1 MPNVVVKSRESF
13 EAALRHFKKNKVKRR
28 ASFPRSARENI
39 TINQRSEE
47 EESTGCS
54 KAGVETDAQGG
65 TKTMSLQEQIS
76 AALKDA
82 MRARD
87 EVKMATLRLVL
98 TAVKNR
104 EKEARS
110 LLEDQEVISV
120 ITSQMKQRLE
130 SIEQYRKGGR
140 EDLAQTEENELQI
153 LQGYMPEQ
161 VSEEEISNTLDEII
175 AEVGAVSM
183 KDMGKVM
190 KAAMAKLAGK
200 ADGRAINAMVKAKLS
215 G

>member
-1 MPNVVVKSRESF
+1 M
-13 EAALRHFKKNKVKRR
+13 
-28 ASFPRSARENI
+28 
-39 TINQRSEE
+39 
-47 EESTGCS
+47 
-54 KAGVETDAQGG
+54 
-65 TKTMSLQEQIS
+65 MSLQEQIS

-87 EVKMATLRLVL
+87 EVKMSTLRLVL
-98 TAVKNR
+98 TAIKKR

-120 ITSQMKQRLE
+120 ITTQIKQRRE
-130 SIEQYRKGGR
+130 SIEQYRQAGR
-140 EDLAQTEENELQI
+140 EDLAQTEESELQI

-190 KAAMAKLAGK
+190 KATMAKLAGK

>member
-1 MPNVVVKSRESF
+1 
-13 EAALRHFKKNKVKRR
+13 
-28 ASFPRSARENI
+28 
-39 TINQRSEE
+39 
-47 EESTGCS
+47 
-54 KAGVETDAQGG
+54 
-65 TKTMSLQEQIS
+65 MSLQEQIR

-87 EVKMATLRLVL
+87 EVKMSTLRLVL
-98 TAVKNR
+98 TAIKKR

-120 ITSQMKQRLE
+120 ITTQIKQRRE
-130 SIEQYRKGGR
+130 SIEQYRKAGR

-175 AEVGAVSM
+175 AEVGAASM
-183 KDMGKVM
+183 KDMGTVM
-190 KAAMAKLAGK
+190 KAAMARLAGK
-200 ADGRAINAMVKAKLS
+200 AEGGAINAMVKAKLS

>member
-1 MPNVVVKSRESF
+1 
-13 EAALRHFKKNKVKRR
+13 
-28 ASFPRSARENI
+28 
-39 TINQRSEE
+39 
-47 EESTGCS
+47 
-54 KAGVETDAQGG
+54 
-65 TKTMSLQEQIS
+65 MSLQEQIS

-98 TAVKNR
+98 TAIKNR

-120 ITSQMKQRLE
+120 IITQIKQRRE
-130 SIEQYRKGGR
+130 AIEQYQKAGR
-140 EDLAQTEENELQI
+140 EDLAQREESELQI

-200 ADGRAINAMVKAKLS
+200 AEGGAINAMVKEKLS
-215 G
+215 S

>member
-1 MPNVVVKSRESF
+1 
-13 EAALRHFKKNKVKRR
+13 
-28 ASFPRSARENI
+28 
-39 TINQRSEE
+39 
-47 EESTGCS
+47 
-54 KAGVETDAQGG
+54 
-65 TKTMSLQEQIS
+65 MSLQEQIS

-98 TAVKNR
+98 TAIKNR

-120 ITSQMKQRLE
+120 ITSQIKQRRE
-130 SIEQYRKGGR
+130 SIEQYRKAGR
-140 EDLAQTEENELQI
+140 EDLVETEEKELQI

-200 ADGRAINAMVKAKLS
+200 AEGGAINAMVKEKLS
-215 G
+215 S

>member
-1 MPNVVVKSRESF
+1 
-13 EAALRHFKKNKVKRR
+13 
-28 ASFPRSARENI
+28 
-39 TINQRSEE
+39 
-47 EESTGCS
+47 
-54 KAGVETDAQGG
+54 
-65 TKTMSLQEQIS
+65 MSLQEQIS

-87 EVKMATLRLVL
+87 EVKMTTLRLVL
-98 TAVKNR
+98 TAIKKR

-120 ITSQMKQRLE
+120 ITSQIKQRRE
-130 SIEQYRKGGR
+130 SIEQYRKAGR

-200 ADGRAINAMVKAKLS
+200 AEGGAINAMVKAKLS

>member
-1 MPNVVVKSRESF
+1 M
-13 EAALRHFKKNKVKRR
+13 
-28 ASFPRSARENI
+28 
-39 TINQRSEE
+39 
-47 EESTGCS
+47 
-54 KAGVETDAQGG
+54 
-65 TKTMSLQEQIS
+65 MSLQEQIS

-87 EVKMATLRLVL
+87 EVKMSTLRLVL
-98 TAVKNR
+98 TAIKKR

-120 ITSQMKQRLE
+120 ITTQIKQRRE
-130 SIEQYRKGGR
+130 SIEQYRQAGR
-140 EDLAQTEENELQI
+140 EDLAQTEESELQI

-175 AEVGAVSM
+175 AEVGAASM

-200 ADGRAINAMVKAKLS
+200 AEGGAINAMVKEKLS
-215 G
+215 S

>member
-1 MPNVVVKSRESF
+1 
-13 EAALRHFKKNKVKRR
+13 
-28 ASFPRSARENI
+28 
-39 TINQRSEE
+39 
-47 EESTGCS
+47 
-54 KAGVETDAQGG
+54 
-65 TKTMSLQEQIS
+65 MSLQEQIS

-87 EVKMATLRLVL
+87 EAKMATLRLTL
-98 TAVKNR
+98 TAIKKR
-104 EKEARS
+104 EKETRS

-120 ITSQMKQRLE
+120 ITSQIKQRRE
-130 SIEQYRKGGR
+130 SIEQYRKAGR
-140 EDLAQTEENELQI
+140 EDLAQAEENELQI
-153 LQGYMPEQ
+153 LQDYMPEQ
-161 VSEEEISNTLDEII
+161 ASEEEISNTLDEII

-200 ADGRAINAMVKAKLS
+200 AEGGAINAMVKAKLS

>member
-1 MPNVVVKSRESF
+1 
-13 EAALRHFKKNKVKRR
+13 
-28 ASFPRSARENI
+28 
-39 TINQRSEE
+39 
-47 EESTGCS
+47 
-54 KAGVETDAQGG
+54 
-65 TKTMSLQEQIS
+65 MSLQEQIS

-87 EVKMATLRLVL
+87 EVKMTTLRLVL
-98 TAVKNR
+98 TAIKKR

-120 ITSQMKQRLE
+120 ITSQIKQRRE
-130 SIEQYRKGGR
+130 SIEQYRKAGR

-161 VSEEEISNTLDEII
+161 ASEEEISNTLDEII

-200 ADGRAINAMVKAKLS
+200 AEGGAIDAMVKAKLS

>member
-1 MPNVVVKSRESF
+1 M
-13 EAALRHFKKNKVKRR
+13 
-28 ASFPRSARENI
+28 
-39 TINQRSEE
+39 
-47 EESTGCS
+47 
-54 KAGVETDAQGG
+54 
-65 TKTMSLQEQIS
+65 MSLQEQIS

-87 EVKMATLRLVL
+87 EVKMSTLRLVL
-98 TAVKNR
+98 TAIKKR

-120 ITSQMKQRLE
+120 ITTQIKQRRE
-130 SIEQYRKGGR
+130 SIEQYRQAGR

-175 AEVGAVSM
+175 AEVGAASM
-183 KDMGKVM
+183 KDMGTVM

-200 ADGRAINAMVKAKLS
+200 AEGGAINAMVKEKLS
-215 G
+215 S

>member
-1 MPNVVVKSRESF
+1 
-13 EAALRHFKKNKVKRR
+13 
-28 ASFPRSARENI
+28 
-39 TINQRSEE
+39 
-47 EESTGCS
+47 
-54 KAGVETDAQGG
+54 
-65 TKTMSLQEQIS
+65 MSLQEQIS

-87 EVKMATLRLVL
+87 EIKMSTLRLVL
-98 TAVKNR
+98 TAIKKR

-120 ITSQMKQRLE
+120 ITTQIKQRRE
-130 SIEQYRKGGR
+130 SIEQYRQAGR
-140 EDLAQTEENELQI
+140 EDLAQIEESELQI

-190 KAAMAKLAGK
+190 KAAMAKLVGK
-200 ADGRAINAMVKAKLS
+200 AEGGAINAMVKEKLS
-215 G
+215 S

>member
-1 MPNVVVKSRESF
+1 M
-13 EAALRHFKKNKVKRR
+13 
-28 ASFPRSARENI
+28 
-39 TINQRSEE
+39 
-47 EESTGCS
+47 
-54 KAGVETDAQGG
+54 
-65 TKTMSLQEQIS
+65 MSLQEQIS

-98 TAVKNR
+98 TAIKKR

-120 ITSQMKQRLE
+120 ITTQIKQRRE
-130 SIEQYRKGGR
+130 SIEQYRQAGR
-140 EDLAQTEENELQI
+140 EDLAQTEESELQI

-175 AEVGAVSM
+175 AEVGAASM

-200 ADGRAINAMVKAKLS
+200 AEGGAINAMVKEKLS
-215 G
+215 S

>member
-1 MPNVVVKSRESF
+1 
-13 EAALRHFKKNKVKRR
+13 
-28 ASFPRSARENI
+28 
-39 TINQRSEE
+39 
-47 EESTGCS
+47 
-54 KAGVETDAQGG
+54 
-65 TKTMSLQEQIS
+65 MSLQEQIS

-98 TAVKNR
+98 TAIKKR

-120 ITSQMKQRLE
+120 ITTQIKQRRE
-130 SIEQYRKGGR
+130 SIEQYRQAGR
-140 EDLAQTEENELQI
+140 EDLAQREESELQI

-175 AEVGAVSM
+175 AEVGAASM
-183 KDMGKVM
+183 KDMGTVM

-200 ADGRAINAMVKAKLS
+200 AEGGAINAMVKEKLS
-215 G
+215 N

>member
-1 MPNVVVKSRESF
+1 
-13 EAALRHFKKNKVKRR
+13 
-28 ASFPRSARENI
+28 
-39 TINQRSEE
+39 
-47 EESTGCS
+47 
-54 KAGVETDAQGG
+54 
-65 TKTMSLQEQIS
+65 MSLQEQIS

-98 TAVKNR
+98 TAIKKR

-120 ITSQMKQRLE
+120 ITTQIKQRRE
-130 SIEQYRKGGR
+130 SIEHYRQAGR
-140 EDLAQTEENELQI
+140 EDLAQREESELQI

-175 AEVGAVSM
+175 AEVGAASM
-183 KDMGKVM
+183 KDIGTVM

-200 ADGRAINAMVKAKLS
+200 AEGGAINAMVKEKLS
-215 G
+215 S

>member
-1 MPNVVVKSRESF
+1 
-13 EAALRHFKKNKVKRR
+13 
-28 ASFPRSARENI
+28 
-39 TINQRSEE
+39 
-47 EESTGCS
+47 
-54 KAGVETDAQGG
+54 
-65 TKTMSLQEQIS
+65 MSLQEQIS

-87 EVKMATLRLVL
+87 EAKMATLRLVL
-98 TAVKNR
+98 TAIKKR
-104 EKEARS
+104 EKETRS

-120 ITSQMKQRLE
+120 ITSQIKQRRE
-130 SIEQYRKGGR
+130 SIEQYRKAGR

-153 LQGYMPEQ
+153 LQDYMPEQ
-161 VSEEEISNTLDEII
+161 ASEEEISNTLDEII

-200 ADGRAINAMVKAKLS
+200 AEGGAINAMVKAKLS

>member
-1 MPNVVVKSRESF
+1 
-13 EAALRHFKKNKVKRR
+13 
-28 ASFPRSARENI
+28 
-39 TINQRSEE
+39 
-47 EESTGCS
+47 
-54 KAGVETDAQGG
+54 
-65 TKTMSLQEQIS
+65 MSLQEQIS

-98 TAVKNR
+98 TAIKKR

-120 ITSQMKQRLE
+120 ITTQIKQRRE
-130 SIEQYRKGGR
+130 SIEQYRQAGR
-140 EDLAQTEENELQI
+140 EDLAQIEESELQI

-175 AEVGAVSM
+175 AEVGAASM

-190 KAAMAKLAGK
+190 KAAMAKLVGK
-200 ADGRAINAMVKAKLS
+200 AEGGAINAMVKEKLS
-215 G
+215 S

>member
-1 MPNVVVKSRESF
+1 
-13 EAALRHFKKNKVKRR
+13 
-28 ASFPRSARENI
+28 
-39 TINQRSEE
+39 
-47 EESTGCS
+47 
-54 KAGVETDAQGG
+54 
-65 TKTMSLQEQIS
+65 MSLQEQIS

-98 TAVKNR
+98 TAIKNR

-120 ITSQMKQRLE
+120 ITTQIKQRRE
-130 SIEQYRKGGR
+130 SIEQYRQAGR
-140 EDLAQTEENELQI
+140 EDLAQTEESELQI

-200 ADGRAINAMVKAKLS
+200 AEGGAINAMVKEKLS
-215 G
+215 N

>member
-1 MPNVVVKSRESF
+1 
-13 EAALRHFKKNKVKRR
+13 
-28 ASFPRSARENI
+28 
-39 TINQRSEE
+39 
-47 EESTGCS
+47 
-54 KAGVETDAQGG
+54 
-65 TKTMSLQEQIS
+65 MSLQEQIS

-87 EVKMATLRLVL
+87 EVKMDTLRLVL
-98 TAVKNR
+98 TAIKKR

-120 ITSQMKQRLE
+120 ITTQIKQRRE
-130 SIEQYRKGGR
+130 SIEHYRQAGR

-161 VSEEEISNTLDEII
+161 ISEEEISKTLDEII

-200 ADGRAINAMVKAKLS
+200 AEGGAINAMVKEKLS

>member
-1 MPNVVVKSRESF
+1 M
-13 EAALRHFKKNKVKRR
+13 
-28 ASFPRSARENI
+28 
-39 TINQRSEE
+39 
-47 EESTGCS
+47 
-54 KAGVETDAQGG
+54 
-65 TKTMSLQEQIS
+65 MSLQEQIS

-87 EVKMATLRLVL
+87 EVKMSTLRLVL
-98 TAVKNR
+98 TAIKKR

-120 ITSQMKQRLE
+120 VTTQIKQRRE
-130 SIEQYRKGGR
+130 SIEQYRQAGR
-140 EDLAQTEENELQI
+140 EDLAQTEESELQI

-175 AEVGAVSM
+175 AEVGAASM
-183 KDMGKVM
+183 KDIGTVM

-200 ADGRAINAMVKAKLS
+200 AEGGAINAMVKEKLS
-215 G
+215 S

>member
-1 MPNVVVKSRESF
+1 
-13 EAALRHFKKNKVKRR
+13 
-28 ASFPRSARENI
+28 
-39 TINQRSEE
+39 
-47 EESTGCS
+47 
-54 KAGVETDAQGG
+54 
-65 TKTMSLQEQIS
+65 MSLQEEIS

-87 EVKMATLRLVL
+87 EAKMSTLRLVL
-98 TAVKNR
+98 TAIKKR

-110 LLEDQEVISV
+110 LLEDQDVVSV
-120 ITSQMKQRLE
+120 IASQMKQRRE
-130 SIEQYRKGGR
+130 SIEQYRKAGR
-140 EDLAQTEENELQI
+140 EDLAQTEENELHI

-161 VSEEEISNTLDEII
+161 VSEEEISKTLDEII

-200 ADGRAINAMVKAKLS
+200 AEGGAINAMVKAKLS

>member
-1 MPNVVVKSRESF
+1 
-13 EAALRHFKKNKVKRR
+13 
-28 ASFPRSARENI
+28 
-39 TINQRSEE
+39 
-47 EESTGCS
+47 
-54 KAGVETDAQGG
+54 
-65 TKTMSLQEQIS
+65 MSLQEQIS

-98 TAVKNR
+98 TAIKKR

-120 ITSQMKQRLE
+120 ITTQIKQRRE
-130 SIEQYRKGGR
+130 SIEQYRQAGR
-140 EDLAQTEENELQI
+140 EDLAQTEESELQI

-200 ADGRAINAMVKAKLS
+200 AEGGAINAMVKEKLS
-215 G
+215 N

>member
-1 MPNVVVKSRESF
+1 
-13 EAALRHFKKNKVKRR
+13 
-28 ASFPRSARENI
+28 
-39 TINQRSEE
+39 
-47 EESTGCS
+47 
-54 KAGVETDAQGG
+54 
-65 TKTMSLQEQIS
+65 MSLQEQIS

-82 MRARD
+82 MRAKD

-98 TAVKNR
+98 TAIKNR

-120 ITSQMKQRLE
+120 ITTQIKQRRE
-130 SIEQYRKGGR
+130 SIEQYRQADR
-140 EDLAQTEENELQI
+140 EDLAQREESELQI

-200 ADGRAINAMVKAKLS
+200 AEGGAINAMVKEKLS
-215 G
+215 S

>member
-1 MPNVVVKSRESF
+1 
-13 EAALRHFKKNKVKRR
+13 
-28 ASFPRSARENI
+28 
-39 TINQRSEE
+39 
-47 EESTGCS
+47 
-54 KAGVETDAQGG
+54 
-65 TKTMSLQEQIS
+65 MSLQEQIS

-98 TAVKNR
+98 TAIKNR

-120 ITSQMKQRLE
+120 ITTQIKQRRE
-130 SIEQYRKGGR
+130 SIEQYQKAGR
-140 EDLAQTEENELQI
+140 EDLVQREESELQI

-161 VSEEEISNTLDEII
+161 VSEEEIANTLDEII

-200 ADGRAINAMVKAKLS
+200 AEGGVINAMVKAKLS

>member
-1 MPNVVVKSRESF
+1 
-13 EAALRHFKKNKVKRR
+13 
-28 ASFPRSARENI
+28 
-39 TINQRSEE
+39 
-47 EESTGCS
+47 
-54 KAGVETDAQGG
+54 
-65 TKTMSLQEQIS
+65 MSLQEQIS

-87 EVKMATLRLVL
+87 EVKMSTLRLVL
-98 TAVKNR
+98 TAIKKR

-120 ITSQMKQRLE
+120 ITTQIKQRRE
-130 SIEQYRKGGR
+130 SIEQYRQAGR
-140 EDLAQTEENELQI
+140 EDLAQTEESELQI

-161 VSEEEISNTLDEII
+161 VSEQEISNTLDEII

-200 ADGRAINAMVKAKLS
+200 AEGGAINAMVKEKLS
-215 G
+215 S

>member
-1 MPNVVVKSRESF
+1 
-13 EAALRHFKKNKVKRR
+13 
-28 ASFPRSARENI
+28 
-39 TINQRSEE
+39 
-47 EESTGCS
+47 
-54 KAGVETDAQGG
+54 
-65 TKTMSLQEQIS
+65 MSLQEQIS

-87 EVKMATLRLVL
+87 EVKMSTLRLVL
-98 TAVKNR
+98 TAIKKR

-120 ITSQMKQRLE
+120 ITTQIKQRRE
-130 SIEQYRKGGR
+130 SIEQYRQSGR
-140 EDLAQTEENELQI
+140 EDLAQTEESELQI

-175 AEVGAVSM
+175 AEVGAASM
-183 KDMGKVM
+183 KDMGTVM

-200 ADGRAINAMVKAKLS
+200 AEGGAINAMVKEKLS
-215 G
+215 S

>member
-1 MPNVVVKSRESF
+1 
-13 EAALRHFKKNKVKRR
+13 
-28 ASFPRSARENI
+28 
-39 TINQRSEE
+39 
-47 EESTGCS
+47 
-54 KAGVETDAQGG
+54 
-65 TKTMSLQEQIS
+65 MSLQERIS

-98 TAVKNR
+98 TAIKNR

-120 ITSQMKQRLE
+120 ITTQIKQRRE
-130 SIEQYRKGGR
+130 SIEQYRQAGR
-140 EDLAQTEENELQI
+140 EDLAQREESELQI

-200 ADGRAINAMVKAKLS
+200 AEGGAINAMVKEKLS
-215 G
+215 S

>member
-1 MPNVVVKSRESF
+1 
-13 EAALRHFKKNKVKRR
+13 
-28 ASFPRSARENI
+28 
-39 TINQRSEE
+39 
-47 EESTGCS
+47 
-54 KAGVETDAQGG
+54 
-65 TKTMSLQEQIS
+65 MSLQEQIS

-98 TAVKNR
+98 TAIKNR

-120 ITSQMKQRLE
+120 ITTQIKQRRE
-130 SIEQYRKGGR
+130 SIEQYRQADR
-140 EDLAQTEENELQI
+140 EDLAQREESELQI

-161 VSEEEISNTLDEII
+161 VSEEEISNTLDKII

-200 ADGRAINAMVKAKLS
+200 AEGGAINAMVKEKLS
-215 G
+215 S

>member
-1 MPNVVVKSRESF
+1 
-13 EAALRHFKKNKVKRR
+13 
-28 ASFPRSARENI
+28 
-39 TINQRSEE
+39 
-47 EESTGCS
+47 
-54 KAGVETDAQGG
+54 
-65 TKTMSLQEQIS
+65 MSLQEQIS

-87 EVKMATLRLVL
+87 EDKLTTLRLVL
-98 TAVKNR
+98 TAIKKR

-120 ITSQMKQRLE
+120 ITSQIKQRRE
-130 SIEQYRKGGR
+130 SIEQYRKAGR
-140 EDLAQTEENELQI
+140 EDLAQTEEDELQI

-161 VSEEEISNTLDEII
+161 ASEEEISNTLDEII

-200 ADGRAINAMVKAKLS
+200 AEGGAINAMVKAKLS

>member
-1 MPNVVVKSRESF
+1 
-13 EAALRHFKKNKVKRR
+13 
-28 ASFPRSARENI
+28 
-39 TINQRSEE
+39 
-47 EESTGCS
+47 
-54 KAGVETDAQGG
+54 
-65 TKTMSLQEQIS
+65 MSLQEQMS

-98 TAVKNR
+98 TAIKKR
-104 EKEARS
+104 EKETRS

-120 ITSQMKQRLE
+120 ITSQIKQRRE
-130 SIEQYRKGGR
+130 SIEQYRKAGR

-161 VSEEEISNTLDEII
+161 ASEQEISNTLDEII

-190 KAAMAKLAGK
+190 KAAMAQLAGK
-200 ADGRAINAMVKAKLS
+200 AEGGAINAMVKAKLS

>member
-1 MPNVVVKSRESF
+1 M
-13 EAALRHFKKNKVKRR
+13 
-28 ASFPRSARENI
+28 
-39 TINQRSEE
+39 
-47 EESTGCS
+47 
-54 KAGVETDAQGG
+54 
-65 TKTMSLQEQIS
+65 MSLQEQIS

-87 EVKMATLRLVL
+87 EAKMATLRLVL
-98 TAVKNR
+98 TAIKKR

-120 ITSQMKQRLE
+120 ITSQIKQRRE
-130 SIEQYRKGGR
+130 SIEQYRKAGR
-140 EDLAQTEENELQI
+140 EDLAQMEENELQI

-161 VSEEEISNTLDEII
+161 ISQEEISNTLDEII
-175 AEVGAVSM
+175 AEVGAASM

-190 KAAMAKLAGK
+190 KTAMARLAGK
-200 ADGRAINAMVKAKLS
+200 AEGGAINAMVKAKLS

>member
-1 MPNVVVKSRESF
+1 
-13 EAALRHFKKNKVKRR
+13 
-28 ASFPRSARENI
+28 
-39 TINQRSEE
+39 
-47 EESTGCS
+47 
-54 KAGVETDAQGG
+54 
-65 TKTMSLQEQIS
+65 MSLQEEIS

-87 EVKMATLRLVL
+87 EAKMSTLRLVL
-98 TAVKNR
+98 AAIKNR
-104 EKEARS
+104 EKEARN

-120 ITSQMKQRLE
+120 ITSQIKQRRE
-130 SIEQYRKGGR
+130 SIEQYRKAGR
-140 EDLAQTEENELQI
+140 EDLAQTEENELHI

-200 ADGRAINAMVKAKLS
+200 AEGGAINAMVKAKLS

>member
-1 MPNVVVKSRESF
+1 
-13 EAALRHFKKNKVKRR
+13 
-28 ASFPRSARENI
+28 
-39 TINQRSEE
+39 
-47 EESTGCS
+47 
-54 KAGVETDAQGG
+54 
-65 TKTMSLQEQIS
+65 MSLQEQIS

-87 EVKMATLRLVL
+87 EAKMTTLRLVL
-98 TAVKNR
+98 TAIKKR

-120 ITSQMKQRLE
+120 ITSQIKQRRE
-130 SIEQYRKGGR
+130 SIEQYRQAGR

-200 ADGRAINAMVKAKLS
+200 AEGGAINAMVKAKLS

>member
-1 MPNVVVKSRESF
+1 
-13 EAALRHFKKNKVKRR
+13 
-28 ASFPRSARENI
+28 
-39 TINQRSEE
+39 
-47 EESTGCS
+47 
-54 KAGVETDAQGG
+54 
-65 TKTMSLQEQIS
+65 MSLQEQIS

-98 TAVKNR
+98 TAIKNR

-120 ITSQMKQRLE
+120 IITQIKQRRE
-130 SIEQYRKGGR
+130 AIEQYQKAGR
-140 EDLAQTEENELQI
+140 EDLAQREESELQI

-200 ADGRAINAMVKAKLS
+200 AEGGAINAMVKEKLS
-215 G
+215 N

>member
-1 MPNVVVKSRESF
+1 M
-13 EAALRHFKKNKVKRR
+13 
-28 ASFPRSARENI
+28 
-39 TINQRSEE
+39 
-47 EESTGCS
+47 
-54 KAGVETDAQGG
+54 
-65 TKTMSLQEQIS
+65 MSLQEQIS

-87 EVKMATLRLVL
+87 EAKMATLRLVL
-98 TAVKNR
+98 TAIKKR

-120 ITSQMKQRLE
+120 ITSQIKQRRE
-130 SIEQYRKGGR
+130 SIEQYRKAGR

-161 VSEEEISNTLDEII
+161 VPEEEISNTLDEII
-175 AEVGAVSM
+175 AELGAVSM

-190 KAAMAKLAGK
+190 KAAMARLAGK
-200 ADGRAINAMVKAKLS
+200 AEGGAINAMAKAKLS

>member
-1 MPNVVVKSRESF
+1 
-13 EAALRHFKKNKVKRR
+13 
-28 ASFPRSARENI
+28 
-39 TINQRSEE
+39 
-47 EESTGCS
+47 
-54 KAGVETDAQGG
+54 
-65 TKTMSLQEQIS
+65 MSLQEQIS

-98 TAVKNR
+98 TAIKKR

-120 ITSQMKQRLE
+120 IITQIKQRRE
-130 SIEQYRKGGR
+130 AIEQYQKAGR
-140 EDLAQTEENELQI
+140 EDLAQREESELQI

-175 AEVGAVSM
+175 AEVGAASM

-200 ADGRAINAMVKAKLS
+200 AEGGAINAMVKEKLS
-215 G
+215 S